1 MYSPVEESH
10 ARRTWYI
17 RKAEGTVGCCPTE
30 DRNVF
35 NSPLSRTTRA
45 SRNQK
50 NIPSL
55 AAYVGGYET
64 YYTTRFRWGVHI
76 GATWRIRRTDVCGGG
91 DAACRY

>member
-1 MYSPVEESH
+1 M
-10 ARRTWYI
+10 
-17 RKAEGTVGCCPTE
+17 K

-35 NSPLSRTTRA
+35 NSPLSRTTRV

-76 GATWRIRRTDVCGGG
+76 GAT
-91 DAACRY
+91 